1 MTQVQVVGQPLI
13 IGENTAQMTTAGK
26 VRITNASGKTKD
38 ISVKSFQKQLVKNA
52 DKINNGDNFEFQ
64 TTSTGK
70 KVAAGVG
77 IIGAIAGLTAAI
89 IYRKNIGQF
98 IKNTNLKELG
108 KDLYTKG
115 KNFLSEGWEATKTFA
130 TESWGKAR
138 DLGKSVIDYIK
149 EIPSKFAKT
158 K

>member
-13 IGENTAQMTTAGK
+13 IGGNTAQMTTAGK
-26 VRITNASGKTKD
+26 VRITDASGKTKD

-52 DKINNGDNFEFQ
+52 DKINKGDNFEFQ
-64 TTSTGK
+64 TTSTAK

-77 IIGAIAGLTAAI
+77 IVGTIAGLAAAV
-89 IYRKNIGQF
+89 IYRKNIGKF
-98 IKNTNLKELG
+98 IKDTNFKELG

-115 KNFLSEGWEATKTFA
+115 KNYLSEGLEAGKRLA
-130 TESWGKAR
+130 TEGWEKVCN
-138 DLGKSVIDYIK
+138 LGKSIFNYIK